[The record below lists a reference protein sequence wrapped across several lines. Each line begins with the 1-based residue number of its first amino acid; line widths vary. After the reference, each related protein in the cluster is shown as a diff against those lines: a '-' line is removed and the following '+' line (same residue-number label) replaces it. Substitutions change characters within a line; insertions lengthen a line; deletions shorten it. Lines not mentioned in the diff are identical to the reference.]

1 MFADIVLAGGIGLYC
16 GYVIYRQIKNR
27 KIQRQGAAAAAA
39 VVMAAVMQNLTIRKS
54 RFKRKAG
61 SI

>member
-27 KIQRQGAAAAAA
+27 K
-39 VVMAAVMQNLTIRKS
+39 NP
-54 RFKRKAG
+54 KAG
-61 SI
+61 CSGCCSSCHGCSHAEPYNPKKQT

>member
-16 GYVIYRQIKNR
+16 GYVIYRQIKN
-27 KIQRQGAAAAAA
+27 QRQGAAAAAA